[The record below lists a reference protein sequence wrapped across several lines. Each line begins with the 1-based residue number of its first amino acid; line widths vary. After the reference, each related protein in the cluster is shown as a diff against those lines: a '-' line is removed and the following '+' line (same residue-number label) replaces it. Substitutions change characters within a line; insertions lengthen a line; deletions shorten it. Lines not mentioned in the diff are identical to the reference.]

1 MKNPW
6 LKKNPWLIMWL
17 SGANAVASQAR
28 AQASAEATRQA
39 RRTIDQGTK
48 DMTRLWT
55 DLWWPAA
62 ATPAAPKTTRRS
74 KASGTQRARRR

>member
-6 LKKNPWLIMWL
+6 LKKNPWLSMWL

-48 DMTRLWT
+48 DMARLWT
-55 DLWWPAA
+55 ESWWPSAA
-62 ATPAAPKTTRRS
+62 LLPGSPRRS
-74 KASGTQRARRR
+74 KATTAKRTRRP